1 MDWTWTRFGNIVIY
15 VENHQVMK
23 HILII
28 LSVFSLSFI
37 FGNAFPAS
45 AYSGCDDTGPEESA
59 WYDVVADPESLVR
72 RDELLAEA
80 DSVEL
85 MIYGPYLDSLDLTP
99 DRLLDR
105 MRVMLSQI
113 RDSHDAW
120 AWALAVDEDIDACNE
135 SLGHAAESSGTALS
149 AIGDF
154 MSVYSSANQNDLN
167 LSYYVK
173 SIISLYKVVAGYQA
187 LAADLALM
195 GELDLAG
202 CCRQEFDAWFSLN
215 DAQFYI
221 MDCFTYGLAH
231 FSALPMEISANFTWW
246 LDQRAEEL
254 QTERDILI
262 NGRRCHGRR
271 NRRMGMPEFAEMV
284 RFFKEDTYD
293 TIMDIRICRYGKA
306 GLDDEQEDIMAIVK
320 NTADM
325 AEKYDEA
332 LQKWYRV
339 RTEIALGLDD
349 RTSKAYMKETGQVM
363 SRLYTDLSW
372 LKEPCF

>member
-1 MDWTWTRFGNIVIY
+1 
-15 VENHQVMK
+15 MK
-23 HILII
+23 HILIFF
-28 LSVFSLSFI
+28 SVFSLSFI
-37 FGNAFPAS
+37 YGYAFPAS
-45 AYSGCDDTGPEESA
+45 AYHGCDDTYPEVSA
-59 WYDVVADPESLVR
+59 RYDMLADPEGCVRYDMVADPESLGR
-72 RDELLAEA
+72 RDELLASA

-85 MIYGPYLDSLDLTP
+85 MMYGPFLDSLDFTP

-113 RDSHDAW
+113 QDSHDAW

-135 SLGHAAESSGTALS
+135 SMGHAAESSGTALS
-149 AIGDF
+149 AMGDF

-173 SIISLYKVVAGYQA
+173 SIMSLYKVVAGYQA

-221 MDCFTYGLAH
+221 MDYFTYGLAH
-231 FSALPMEISANFTWW
+231 FSALPMEISANFTCW
-246 LDQRAEEL
+246 LDQRSEEL

-262 NGRRCHGRR
+262 NGKRCRGRR
-271 NRRMGMPEFAEMV
+271 NRRTGMPEFAEMV

-293 TIMDIRICRYGKA
+293 TIMDIRICRYGKT
-306 GLDDEQEDIMAIVK
+306 GLDDKNEDIMAIVK
-320 NTADM
+320 NTAGM
-325 AEKYDEA
+325 AEKYDES

-339 RTEIALGLDD
+339 RTEIAFGLDG
-349 RTSKAYMKETGQVM
+349 RTAKAYRKETGQVLY
-363 SRLYTDLSW
+363 RLYTDLSW
-372 LKEPCF
+372 LKEPSF